1 MDTYTGRLCVAR
13 RGQWVPSRE
22 SGIEDVGQMRSCLIQ
37 LLLEI
42 ALLFAL
48 LWFGLPFGASFLATG
63 ALNASGFAGTN
74 TSVEV
79 SANPPPSL
87 LTGKAD
93 AIRIRSDSVYIG
105 DLRAS
110 SIDVT
115 LHDVELLSRK
125 IGSVDGTLDGV
136 RVAVPSGNP
145 VTVDQV
151 AIHGIATAADAT
163 LTLSAQQIA
172 NLAVTML
179 EANSVK
185 ATVSLQEPNAVTIVV
200 SGKKQSGT
208 MSVSN
213 GALLMVPTS
222 KSILPIALILPGT
235 GNPFKLTSVAVTG
248 QQVTLGGTIDVQS
261 LLS

>member
-1 MDTYTGRLCVAR
+1 M
-13 RGQWVPSRE
+13 PSRE

-63 ALNASGFAGTN
+63 ALNASGFAGTH

-235 GNPFKLTSVAVTG
+235 GNPFKLTSVAVKG